1 MKYNYNRLK
10 GLIREHCGTQANFAG
25 ELGISTSTLI
35 TRLNS
40 STKFTQDEIK
50 QACKILKIDSPEE
63 MDKVFFTLK
72 Y

>member
-1 MKYNYNRLK
+1 MVYNYNRLK
-10 GLIREHCGTQANFAG
+10 GLIREHCGTQANFA
-25 ELGISTSTLI
+25 EKLGISTSTLV

-50 QACKILKIDSPEE
+50 TAVKILKIDSTEE

-72 Y
+72 